1 MNDFQKVLVVDSGD
15 RVADDVFSAQL
26 AEFGFSSVTTSYEA
40 AEEVLGLIRTP
51 SAIVLNMSR
60 ADGGVDYARFVA
72 VANDLKTRET
82 DLGIPV
88 ILWDRAREVEAGGL
102 SGILA
107 NAFGTTAI
115 VPAAIVPAA

>member
-15 RVADDVFSAQL
+15 RLAEDVFSAQL

-40 AEEVLGLIRTP
+40 AEDVLGLIRTP

-60 ADGGVDYARFVA
+60 ADASADYDRFVA
-72 VANDLKTRET
+72 VATALKTRET
-82 DLGIPV
+82 ALGIPV
-88 ILWDRAREVEAGGL
+88 ILWDRSREVEAGGL

-107 NAFGTTAI
+107 DAFGRPI
-115 VPAAIVPAA
+115 SVPAA